1 MARKEPRTTS
11 CLSQD
16 MLSLT
21 SPDSVSFALFKLR
34 DCSQLLTLLVF
45 LDLEGKWGIRIKSV
59 LAVQRAKVNP
69 ILTLL
74 HSEVMWS
81 QSFQM
86 DADSQNY
93 LSFVRLTCVPIQT
106 RMVIESMLTKEE
118 KTWIKEHNQQC
129 YNKVEPFL
137 EDDKR
142 ALEWLDRQR
151 KRGILDK
158 FVFPYK

>member
-1 MARKEPRTTS
+1 MGNTDKKCVGCAKS
-11 CLSQD
+11 
-16 MLSLT
+16 
-21 SPDSVSFALFKLR
+21 
-34 DCSQLLTLLVF
+34 
-45 LDLEGKWGIRIKSV
+45 EGKPYPHFTEQVTQVVWG
-59 LAVQRAKVNP
+59 QP
-69 ILTLL
+69 
-74 HSEVMWS
+74 
-81 QSFQM
+81 FQI
-86 DADSQNY
+86 DADSQSC

-151 KRGILDK
+151 KKSILDK
-158 FVFPYK
+158 FVFPYI